1 MMAALAYLAGS
12 NANKNFNADSVD
24 VFLRLYMFHQLWLAY
39 GDSFYQQLHK
49 QTREEKPDFNHED
62 AAAMQYFMLKACQI
76 SGKDLTGFFKK
87 WGLKNDSAYA
97 AIRALNLPTPV
108 QDPSVLTD

>member
-1 MMAALAYLAGS
+1 VQTYLAQPL
-12 NANKNFNADSVD
+12 ADKDFNADAVD
-24 VFLRLYMFHQLWLAY
+24 VWIRLCMFHQLWLAY
-39 GDSFYQQLHK
+39 GDNFFQQLHR

-62 AAAMQYFMLKACQI
+62 AAAMQYFMRKACQI

-97 AIRALNLPTPV
+97 AIRALNLPAPV